1 MKYFLILTL
10 GLSIASCS
18 MKNKYDVANYYD
30 ASQRDSV
37 QASIIAYIFIAP
49 PYTLMKD
56 RFKPEHRSFYT
67 DLKTLRRFSID
78 KFYKNEKDINY
89 FLILRPGNRVEERRA
104 VGGYFK
110 LGENYSLEGFREVFV
125 TPILAE
131 QDAKAKGEFLFEKMV
146 KGEVDE
152 FLKMKSYVQW
162 PNEASLYDTTTYE
175 WMLNKKVIDSQNGSS
190 DSLSTN

>member
-1 MKYFLILTL
+1 MKYLLIIISV
-10 GLSIASCS
+10 LSIAGCS
-18 MKNKYDVANYYD
+18 MKNNYDVADYYD
-30 ASQRDSV
+30 ASQCDSI
-37 QASIIAYIFIAP
+37 QASIINYIFIAP

-56 RFKPEHRSFYT
+56 RFKPEHRSFYS
-67 DLKTLRRFSID
+67 DPKTLRRFSID
-78 KFYKNEKDINY
+78 KFYKNEKGVNY
-89 FLILRPGNRVEERRA
+89 FLMLRPGNRVEERRA

-110 LGENYSLEGFREVFV
+110 LGENYTLEGFREIFV

-162 PNEASLYDTTTYE
+162 PNDASLYDTVTYQ
-175 WMLNKKVIDSQNGSS
+175 WILNKEKLDIK
-190 DSLSTN
+190 